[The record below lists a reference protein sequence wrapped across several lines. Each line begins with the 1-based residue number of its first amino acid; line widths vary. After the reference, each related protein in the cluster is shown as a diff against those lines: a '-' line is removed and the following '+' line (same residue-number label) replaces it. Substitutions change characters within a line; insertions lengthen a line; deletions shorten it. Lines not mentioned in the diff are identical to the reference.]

1 MKKYTIEKKINN
13 TTIFYKVYY
22 DCLSQKQKNHLGI
35 NKIRLEKARYMNT
48 NELTE
53 NTNETN
59 TL

>member
-35 NKIRLEKARYMNT
+35 NKIRLEKTRYMNT
-48 NELTE
+48 N
-53 NTNETN
+53 N
-59 TL
+59 